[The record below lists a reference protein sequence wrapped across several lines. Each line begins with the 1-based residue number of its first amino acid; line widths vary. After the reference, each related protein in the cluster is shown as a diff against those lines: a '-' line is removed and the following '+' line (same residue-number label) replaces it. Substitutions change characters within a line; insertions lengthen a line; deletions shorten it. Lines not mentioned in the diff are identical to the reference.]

1 MMKLKTL
8 GLFFIVVT
16 WQFSYQSQK
25 KSKEDIIV
33 EVLDFLMGYESY
45 LRKRR
50 MSVSSRRYKP
60 TEKRRHSLC

>member
-45 LRKRR
+45 LCKRR
-50 MSVSSRRYKP
+50 IPVSSRRYKP
-60 TEKRRHSLC
+60 TGKRRHSLR